1 MTLFN
6 KGSDKLNSEFKS
18 ILNKYNKS
26 ILPTNLLALIN
37 SDEGR
42 FLVSL
47 NSNLR
52 RIHLRYI

>member
-6 KGSDKLNSEFKS
+6 KGSDKLNSEFKT
-18 ILNKYNKS
+18 ILDKYNKP

-42 FLVSL
+42 FFCG
-47 NSNLR
+47 
-52 RIHLRYI
+52 IK